1 VNTHV
6 TALLAVT
13 PLAVAATLLAA
24 TNVEASK
31 ESVRAYTAH
40 GAAGCAVAGNLVKS
54 TTRLPPAAR
63 PESKAKYKLS

>member
-1 VNTHV
+1 MNTHV
-6 TALLAVT
+6 AALLAVT
-13 PLAVAATLLAA
+13 ALAVAATLFAA

-40 GAAGCAVAGNLVKS
+40 GAAASAVAGNLDKS

-63 PESKAKYKLS
+63 PVSKAKYKLS